1 MQTLAAFCLIA
12 DISST
17 TLVVLLTVPA
27 IQTLLESAVR
37 RFHGLNRY
45 LCEYY
50 VDQDGEA
57 DRASIA
63 ASRKKFERV
72 FIMIAVIIGGI
83 TASTRAIVPGAMFS
97 FNIWA
102 QIVHWLLQ
110 LIQSTAL
117 AIENSPTARYSLGW
131 KQALSASVAITSLAW
146 ELFARYKI
154 GLLDDLHSYTMGV
167 EIGAAILIVI
177 IGLSLPRRPD
187 VYRHG
192 TLVDREL
199 TTSFLGRMTFSWT
212 DLLIRQVSRKSGGNI
227 DHLPELGFDTRA
239 ENLQESFAQSHAK
252 ASCHGKGR
260 TPLWKT
266 LVFSNRRHLLYQLAL
281 SVPASFLAFG
291 PHLSLL
297 QILRVLEKRSGTEDG
312 TADLWF
318 WVLALGICTSLSAW
332 LEVWIGWI
340 ASNKLAIRVY
350 EQLSA
355 VMFNNALHSIASS
368 QDDLKGN
375 GKEDCAQGT
384 QVAVNLVAVD
394 VPRIAGIATFLYSF
408 VLAPMKL
415 GVACGLLQHVLGW
428 KSLLAGMTT
437 LALLML
443 LNHACMARYT
453 RAGKDL
459 MACRDHK
466 IIALTE
472 ALRGIR
478 QIKFSAAEDRWEE
491 QLNQL
496 RDAELL
502 AQATSFRWNVIC
514 FSLWVLA
521 PILLSA
527 ASLSVYAI
535 SHGELTASVAFTAI
549 SALTSIETALSTL
562 PELITNATD
571 AMISIKR
578 IGNFL
583 DTPER
588 NSSVVPS
595 PSIRFDN
602 ATVAWP
608 DSAQISDVPSE
619 TYFLLRNLTVHF
631 PEHGLSLVCG
641 RTGAGKSLLLAAI
654 LGECKI
660 LDGTVKRPSAIS
672 SRSMYKLPRTGQDW
686 IIDSATA
693 YVAQSPWIEAAT
705 FRQNILFGMP
715 FNEERYRKVLFACAL
730 VRDLQ
735 ILEDGDLTEV
745 GPNGVNLSGGQKA
758 RISLARALYSRAGII
773 IMDDIFS
780 AVDVHTAQH
789 LYEHALTGELATRRT
804 RILVTHHVRLCLP
817 QVDYVAYLD
826 NGNLIFAGSL
836 AQMRNSSVLGE
847 LFGEQFDVD
856 NTAAGYENPEASRF
870 QDSSPCS
877 NERCRG
883 YPADHGLAEHP
894 RVSKHSRKFVE
905 EEVLEKGAIPL
916 SVFRAYI
923 QKCGGWRAWVVLA
936 LCFAT
941 YTGLVLGKGRWLG
954 LWSEQKS
961 SLLASSGVSPELR
974 FYLGVYIA
982 LSAIVWIVGSLRSYL
997 ALTASLQAS
1006 RRLFSQVLHAILRAP
1021 LRWLDTVPLGRI
1033 LNRFTA
1039 DFNMID
1045 SRLGFD
1051 TTLLLGEGMQA
1062 LGAVIAGILVSP
1074 IIIIFS
1080 GIVAWVCGWYARQY
1094 LATARQLK
1102 RLESISR
1109 SPIYEL
1115 LASSISGLWTIRSYQ
1130 RVDSFVDR
1138 MHGLIDRHARVYW
1151 NLCLL
1156 NHWLNLRI
1164 NISGA
1169 LFTTAAAMT
1178 LTLLQDLKAS
1188 SAGFGI
1194 SFIIQL
1200 SAALAMAVRMY
1211 VMFDLDMNC
1220 VERVLEYSD
1229 IKTERYD
1236 GQDAPAAWPSKG
1248 RLQVE
1253 NLSVGY
1259 APNDPLVLRGISF
1272 DVEPNERIGI
1282 VGRTGAGKSS
1292 LALALFRF
1300 LEAREGRILIDG
1312 VDISQIKLGHLRR
1325 RMGIIPQDPTL
1336 FAGTIRSN
1344 LDPFQE
1350 HDDSDLLAVLDHV
1363 QWLAQDGSRP
1373 SAGKETAAKGPSC
1386 QSSSSDLLQEKT
1398 HLSPLDARVAG
1409 GGSNLSQG
1417 QRQLLCL
1424 ARAMLSAPKILVLD
1438 EATSA
1443 VDTATDKVIQKS
1455 IRSDFGQGS
1464 TTMLVI
1470 AHRISTVADFDRILV
1485 LDAGKVV
1492 EFASPRVL
1500 MQLKDGIFRRMVE
1513 EDGES
1518 EYLRGVIFGNV
1529 SL

>member
-17 TLVVLLTVPA
+17 ALVILLTVPA
-27 IQTLLESAVR
+27 IRTLLESAVR

-45 LCEYY
+45 LCEFY

-57 DRASIA
+57 NRASIA
-63 ASRKKFERV
+63 ATKKKFERM
-72 FIMIAVIIGGI
+72 FITVAVIGGGI
-83 TASTRAIVPGAMFS
+83 TASTRAVVLGAMFS

-102 QIVHWLLQ
+102 QIVHWILQ
-110 LIQSTAL
+110 LVQSTAL
-117 AIENSPTARYSLGW
+117 VMENSPTTRYSLGW
-131 KQALSASVAITSLAW
+131 KQALSASVTITSLAW
-146 ELFARYKI
+146 ELFARHKT
-154 GLLDDLHSYTMGV
+154 GLLDDFHSYIIGV
-167 EIGAAILIVI
+167 EIGAATLIVI
-177 IGLSLPRRPD
+177 ISLSLPRRPD

-199 TTSFLGRMTFSWT
+199 TTSFLGRMTFSWASH
-212 DLLIRQVSRKSGGNI
+212 LIQQISRKSGEDIGN
-227 DHLPELGFDTRA
+227 LPELDFDTRA
-239 ENLQESFAQSHAK
+239 ENLQGSFVQSHAK
-252 ASCHGKGR
+252 AACHGKSR
-260 TPLWKT
+260 TPLWKV
-266 LVFSNRRHLLYQLAL
+266 LVFSNRRHLLFQLAL

-297 QILRVLEKRSGTEDG
+297 RILQILEKRSGANEDA

-318 WVLALGICTSLSAW
+318 WALALGICTSLSAW
-332 LEVWIGWI
+332 LEAWIGWI
-340 ASNKLAIRVY
+340 ASNKIAIRVY

-355 VMFNNALHSIASS
+355 VMFHKALHSIAPS
-368 QDDLKGN
+368 QDDVKGS
-375 GKEDCAQGT
+375 GEEDCAQGT

-415 GVACGLLQHVLGW
+415 GAACGLLQHVLGW
-428 KSLLAGMTT
+428 KSLLAGITT

-453 RAGKDL
+453 LAGKNL
-459 MACRDHK
+459 MACRDRK

-502 AQATSFRWNVIC
+502 AQATSFRWNVTC

-521 PILLSA
+521 PILLSV
-527 ASLSVYAI
+527 ASLSVYTI

-549 SALTSIETALSTL
+549 SALTSIENALSTL

-571 AMISIKR
+571 ALISMKR
-578 IGNFL
+578 IANFL
-583 DTPER
+583 DAPER
-588 NSSVVPS
+588 NSSTVLLS

-608 DSAQISDVPSE
+608 DSTQTSDVSPG
-619 TYFLLRNLTVHF
+619 TRFVLRNLTVHF

-641 RTGAGKSLLLAAI
+641 RTGSGKSLLLSAI
-654 LGECKI
+654 LGECEI
-660 LDGTVKRPSAIS
+660 LEGIVKRPSI
-672 SRSMYKLPRTGQDW
+672 RSMYKRPGPGDDW

-693 YVAQSPWIEAAT
+693 YVAQTPWVEAAT
-705 FRQNILFGMP
+705 IRQNILFGMP
-715 FNEERYRKVLFACAL
+715 FNGERYKKVLFACAL

-735 ILEDGDLTEV
+735 MLEGGDLTEV

-817 QVDYVAYLD
+817 RVDYVAYLD
-826 NGNLIFAGSL
+826 SGNLIFAASL
-836 AQMRNSSVLGE
+836 TQMRHSSVLEE
-847 LFGEQFDVD
+847 LLRSQFDVD
-856 NTAAGYENPEASRF
+856 NTAAVYEIPEASAS
-870 QDSSPCS
+870 QDRLACF
-877 NERCRG
+877 NERCQSC
-883 YPADHGLAEHP
+883 PADLRLAQHP
-894 RVSKHSRKFVE
+894 IVSKRPRNFIE
-905 EEVLEKGAIPL
+905 EESLEKGAIPL
-916 SVFRAYI
+916 SVFRRYI
-923 QKCGGWRAWVVLA
+923 QKCGGLRAWVVLA

-941 YTGLVLGKGRWLG
+941 YTGLALGKGRWLG
-954 LWSEQKS
+954 LWSGQRS
-961 SLLASSGVSPELR
+961 SLLASSGVSPELQL
-974 FYLGVYIA
+974 YLGVYIA
-982 LSAIVWIVGSLRSYL
+982 LSVIVWIVGSLRSYL

-1006 RRLFSQVLHAILRAP
+1006 RCLFSQVLHVVFRAP

-1051 TTLLLGEGMQA
+1051 ITLLLGEGMQA

-1074 IIIIFS
+1074 VIIVSS
-1080 GIVAWVCGWYARQY
+1080 GIVAWVCGWYASQY
-1094 LATARQLK
+1094 LTAARQLK

-1115 LASSISGLWTIRSYQ
+1115 LSSSLSGLWTIRSYQ
-1130 RVDSFVDR
+1130 RVDSFINR

-1156 NHWLNLRI
+1156 NHWLNLRVSM
-1164 NISGA
+1164 SGA

-1178 LTLLQDLKAS
+1178 FTLLQDLKAS
-1188 SAGFGI
+1188 STGFAI

-1200 SAALAMAVRMY
+1200 SAALAMAIRMY

-1220 VERVLEYSD
+1220 VERVLEYSE

-1253 NLSVGY
+1253 NLSVAY
-1259 APNDPLVLRGISF
+1259 APNHPLVLRGVSF
-1272 DVEPNERIGI
+1272 AAEPNERIGI

-1300 LEAREGRILIDG
+1300 LEAQEGRILIDD
-1312 VDISQIKLGHLRR
+1312 VDISQIKLHHLRP

-1344 LDPFQE
+1344 LDPFHE
-1350 HDDSDLLAVLDHV
+1350 HDDSDLLAVLDRV
-1363 QWLAQDGSRP
+1363 QWLAQYGSTSSTER
-1373 SAGKETAAKGPSC
+1373 ETAAKAPSW
-1386 QSSSSDLLQEKT
+1386 QSSSPESLQEKT
-1398 HLSPLDARVAG
+1398 HMSPLDTRVAE

-1424 ARAMLSAPKILVLD
+1424 ARAMLTAPKILVLD

-1455 IRSDFGQGS
+1455 IRSGFGQGS

-1492 EFASPRVL
+1492 EFASPRAL
-1500 MQLKDGIFRRMVE
+1500 MQLKNGVFRRMVE

-1518 EYLRGVIFGNV
+1518 EHLKRVIFRNV
-1529 SL
+1529 

>member
-1 MQTLAAFCLIA
+1 MQTLGAFCLIA

-17 TLVVLLTVPA
+17 ALVILLTVPA
-27 IQTLLESAVR
+27 IQTLLESALR
-37 RFHGLNRY
+37 RFHGWNRY
-45 LCEYY
+45 LCEFY

-63 ASRKKFERV
+63 ACKKKFERM
-72 FIMIAVIIGGI
+72 FIMIVVISGVI
-83 TASTRAIVPGAMFS
+83 TALTGAIVPGAMFS

-102 QIVHWLLQ
+102 QIVHWILQ

-131 KQALSASVAITSLAW
+131 KQALSASVTITSLAW
-146 ELFARYKI
+146 ELFARYKT

-167 EIGAAILIVI
+167 QIGAAILIVI
-177 IGLSLPRRPD
+177 ISLSLPRRPD

-199 TTSFLGRMTFSWT
+199 TTSFLGRLTFSWT
-212 DLLIRQVSRKSGGNI
+212 NRLIRQVSRKSGGDI
-227 DHLPELGFDTRA
+227 DHLPELDFNTRA
-239 ENLQESFAQSHAK
+239 ENLQGSFAQSHAK
-252 ASCHGKGR
+252 VSCCGKGR
-260 TPLWKT
+260 TPLWKV
-266 LVFSNRRHLLYQLAL
+266 LMFSNRRHLLYQLAL
-281 SVPASFLAFG
+281 TVPASFLAFG
-291 PHLSLL
+291 PHLALL
-297 QILRVLEKRSGTEDG
+297 QILQILETRSGEEDV

-332 LEVWIGWI
+332 LEAWIGWI

-355 VMFNNALHSIASS
+355 VVFNKALHSIASS

-394 VPRIAGIATFLYSF
+394 VPRIAGIATFLYSC

-437 LALLML
+437 LALLMV

-453 RAGKDL
+453 QAGKDL
-459 MACRDHK
+459 MACRDRK

-478 QIKFSAAEDRWEE
+478 QIKFSAAEERWEG

-521 PILLSA
+521 PILLSV

-535 SHGELTASVAFTAI
+535 SHGELMASVAFTAI
-549 SALTSIETALSTL
+549 SALTSIEIALSTL

-571 AMISIKR
+571 ALISMKR
-578 IGNFL
+578 ISNFL
-583 DTPER
+583 DAPER
-588 NSSVVPS
+588 NSSTVLS

-608 DSAQISDVPSE
+608 DSAQTSDVSSGTP
-619 TYFLLRNLTVHF
+619 FVLRNLTVHF

-654 LGECKI
+654 LDECKI
-660 LDGTVKRPSAIS
+660 LEGIVERPST
-672 SRSMYKLPRTGQDW
+672 RCMYKLPRPGEDW

-693 YVAQSPWIEAAT
+693 YVAQTPWIEAAT
-705 FRQNILFGMP
+705 VRQNILFGVP
-715 FNEERYRKVLFACAL
+715 FNGERYGKVLFACAL

-735 ILEDGDLTEV
+735 VLEDGDLTEV

-817 QVDYVAYLD
+817 RVDYVAYLD
-826 NGNLIFAGSL
+826 NGNLIFAGFM
-836 AQMRNSSVLGE
+836 AQMRHSSVLEE
-847 LFGEQFDVD
+847 LLGGQFDVN
-856 NTAAGYENPEASRF
+856 NTAAAYENPEASGFHNRLA
-870 QDSSPCS
+870 CS
-877 NERCRG
+877 TERCRG
-883 YPADHGLAEHP
+883 CPADHGLTQHS
-894 RVSKHSRKFVE
+894 RVSKRPENFVE
-905 EEVLEKGAIPL
+905 EEVLENGAIPL
-916 SVFRAYI
+916 SVFRGYI

-961 SLLASSGVSPELR
+961 SLLASSGVSPELQ

-982 LSAIVWIVGSLRSYL
+982 LSVIVWIVGSLRSYL
-997 ALTASLQAS
+997 ALSASLQAS
-1006 RRLFSQVLHAILRAP
+1006 RRLFSQVLHAVFRAP

-1051 TTLLLGEGMQA
+1051 ITLLLGEGMQA
-1062 LGAVIAGILVSP
+1062 LGAVIAGIVVSP
-1074 IIIIFS
+1074 VIIIFS

-1094 LATARQLK
+1094 LTAARQLK

-1115 LASSISGLWTIRSYQ
+1115 LSSSLSGLWTIRSYQ

-1164 NISGA
+1164 NMSGA

-1178 LTLLQDLKAS
+1178 FTLLQNLKAS
-1188 SAGFGI
+1188 SAGFAI

-1200 SAALAMAVRMY
+1200 SAALAMAIRMY

-1259 APNDPLVLRGISF
+1259 APNHPFVLRGVSF
-1272 DVEPNERIGI
+1272 SAEPNERIGI

-1300 LEAREGRILIDG
+1300 LEAQEGRILIDG
-1312 VDISQIKLGHLRR
+1312 LDISQIKLHHLRR

-1350 HDDSDLLAVLDHV
+1350 HDDSDLLAVLDRV
-1363 QWLAQDGSRP
+1363 QWLAQDGRRHST
-1373 SAGKETAAKGPSC
+1373 AEETAPKGPSY
-1386 QSSSSDLLQEKT
+1386 QSSSPESLEEKT
-1398 HLSPLDARVAG
+1398 HASPLDTRVAG

-1424 ARAMLSAPKILVLD
+1424 ARAILSAPRILVLD

-1443 VDTATDKVIQKS
+1443 VDTATDKVIQRS
-1455 IRSDFGQGS
+1455 IRSDFGRRS

-1492 EFASPRVL
+1492 EFGSPRAL
-1500 MQLKDGIFRRMVE
+1500 MQLKNGIFRRMVE

-1518 EYLRGVIFGNV
+1518 EHLKRVIFRNG
-1529 SL
+1529 

>member
-17 TLVVLLTVPA
+17 TLVVVLTVPA
-27 IQTLLESAVR
+27 IQTLLESAER
-37 RFHGLNRY
+37 RFRGLNRY
-45 LCEYY
+45 LCDFY

-63 ASRKKFERV
+63 ASKKKFERV
-72 FIMIAVIIGGI
+72 FIMIAVISGGI

-131 KQALSASVAITSLAW
+131 KHALSASATITSLAW

-154 GLLDDLHSYTMGV
+154 GTLDDLHSYTMGV

-192 TLVDREL
+192 TAVDREL
-199 TTSFLGRMTFSWT
+199 TTSFLGRMTFSWSN
-212 DLLIRQVSRKSGGNI
+212 LLIRQFSRKSGSNI
-227 DHLPELGFDTRA
+227 DHLPELDFDTRA

-252 ASCHGKGR
+252 ASCHGKGQ
-260 TPLWKT
+260 TDLWKT
-266 LVFSNRRHLLYQLAL
+266 LLFSNRRHLLYQLAF

-297 QILRVLEKRSGTEDG
+297 QILRVLEKRSGAEDV

-332 LEVWIGWI
+332 LEAWIGWI

-355 VMFNNALHSIASS
+355 VMFNKALNSIASS
-368 QDDLKGN
+368 HGHLKGN
-375 GKEDCAQGT
+375 GEEECAQGT

-437 LALLML
+437 LVLLML
-443 LNHACMARYT
+443 LNHACMTRYT

-459 MACRDHK
+459 MACRDRK

-496 RDAELL
+496 REAELL

-521 PILLSA
+521 PILLSV

-535 SHGELTASVAFTAI
+535 SQGELTASVAFTAI
-549 SALTSIETALSTL
+549 SALTSIEIALSTL

-571 AMISIKR
+571 ALISIKR

-583 DTPER
+583 DAPER
-588 NSSVVPS
+588 NSSIVPS

-602 ATVAWP
+602 ATIAWP
-608 DSAQISDVPSE
+608 DSAQIRDVPSE
-619 TYFLLRNLTVHF
+619 TPFLLRNLTVHF

-660 LDGTVKRPSAIS
+660 LEGTVKRPSIMS
-672 SRSMYKLPRTGQDW
+672 SRSMYNLPRTGQDW

-705 FRQNILFGMP
+705 VRQNILFGVP
-715 FNEERYRKVLFACAL
+715 FNGERYRKVLFACAL

-780 AVDVHTAQH
+780 AIDVHTAQH

-817 QVDYVAYLD
+817 RVDYVAYLD
-826 NGNLIFAGSL
+826 DGNVIFAGSL
-836 AQMRNSSVLGE
+836 TQMRYSSVLEE
-847 LFGEQFDVD
+847 LLGGQSDVD
-856 NTAAGYENPEASRF
+856 DTAVGN
-870 QDSSPCS
+870 
-877 NERCRG
+877 
-883 YPADHGLAEHP
+883 
-894 RVSKHSRKFVE
+894 FVE
-905 EEVLEKGAIPL
+905 EEVLEKGAVSL
-916 SVFRAYI
+916 SIFRGYI

-941 YTGLVLGKGRWLG
+941 YTGLALGKGRWLG

-961 SLLASSGVSPELR
+961 SLFASSGVSPELQ

-1006 RRLFSQVLHAILRAP
+1006 RRLFSQVLHAVFRAP

-1051 TTLLLGEGMQA
+1051 ITLLLGEGMQA

-1074 IIIIFS
+1074 VIIIFS

-1094 LATARQLK
+1094 LAAARQLK

-1115 LASSISGLWTIRSYQ
+1115 LGSSLSGLWTIRSYQ

-1138 MHGLIDRHARVYW
+1138 MHGLIDQHARVYW

-1156 NHWLNLRI
+1156 SHWLNLRI
-1164 NISGA
+1164 NFSGA

-1178 LTLLQDLKAS
+1178 FTLLQDLKAS
-1188 SAGFGI
+1188 SAGFAI

-1200 SAALAMAVRMY
+1200 SAALAMAIRMY

-1253 NLSVGY
+1253 NLSLGY
-1259 APNDPLVLRGISF
+1259 APNHPLVLRGISF

-1312 VDISQIKLGHLRR
+1312 VDISQIKLHHLRR

-1344 LDPFQE
+1344 LDPFEE
-1350 HDDSDLLAVLDHV
+1350 HDDSDLLAVLDRV

-1373 SAGKETAAKGPSC
+1373 SARKKTAAKGPSC
-1386 QSSSSDLLQEKT
+1386 QSSTPDLLQEKT
-1398 HLSPLDARVAG
+1398 HLSPLDVRVAG

-1492 EFASPRVL
+1492 EFASPCVL
-1500 MQLKDGIFRRMVE
+1500 MQLKNGIFRRMVE

-1518 EYLRGVIFGNV
+1518 EHLKRVIFRNI
-1529 SL
+1529 

>member
-1 MQTLAAFCLIA
+1 
-12 DISST
+12 
-17 TLVVLLTVPA
+17 
-27 IQTLLESAVR
+27 
-37 RFHGLNRY
+37 
-45 LCEYY
+45 
-50 VDQDGEA
+50 
-57 DRASIA
+57 
-63 ASRKKFERV
+63 
-72 FIMIAVIIGGI
+72 
-83 TASTRAIVPGAMFS
+83 
-97 FNIWA
+97 
-102 QIVHWLLQ
+102 
-110 LIQSTAL
+110 
-117 AIENSPTARYSLGW
+117 
-131 KQALSASVAITSLAW
+131 
-146 ELFARYKI
+146 
-154 GLLDDLHSYTMGV
+154 
-167 EIGAAILIVI
+167 
-177 IGLSLPRRPD
+177 
-187 VYRHG
+187 
-192 TLVDREL
+192 
-199 TTSFLGRMTFSWT
+199 
-212 DLLIRQVSRKSGGNI
+212 
-227 DHLPELGFDTRA
+227 
-239 ENLQESFAQSHAK
+239 
-252 ASCHGKGR
+252 
-260 TPLWKT
+260 
-266 LVFSNRRHLLYQLAL
+266 
-281 SVPASFLAFG
+281 
-291 PHLSLL
+291 
-297 QILRVLEKRSGTEDG
+297 
-312 TADLWF
+312 
-318 WVLALGICTSLSAW
+318 
-332 LEVWIGWI
+332 
-340 ASNKLAIRVY
+340 
-350 EQLSA
+350 
-355 VMFNNALHSIASS
+355 
-368 QDDLKGN
+368 
-375 GKEDCAQGT
+375 
-384 QVAVNLVAVD
+384 
-394 VPRIAGIATFLYSF
+394 
-408 VLAPMKL
+408 
-415 GVACGLLQHVLGW
+415 
-428 KSLLAGMTT
+428 
-437 LALLML
+437 
-443 LNHACMARYT
+443 
-453 RAGKDL
+453 
-459 MACRDHK
+459 
-466 IIALTE
+466 
-472 ALRGIR
+472 
-478 QIKFSAAEDRWEE
+478 
-491 QLNQL
+491 
-496 RDAELL
+496 
-502 AQATSFRWNVIC
+502 
-514 FSLWVLA
+514 
-521 PILLSA
+521 
-527 ASLSVYAI
+527 
-535 SHGELTASVAFTAI
+535 
-549 SALTSIETALSTL
+549 
-562 PELITNATD
+562 
-571 AMISIKR
+571 
-578 IGNFL
+578 
-583 DTPER
+583 
-588 NSSVVPS
+588 
-595 PSIRFDN
+595 
-602 ATVAWP
+602 
-608 DSAQISDVPSE
+608 
-619 TYFLLRNLTVHF
+619 
-631 PEHGLSLVCG
+631 
-641 RTGAGKSLLLAAI
+641 
-654 LGECKI
+654 
-660 LDGTVKRPSAIS
+660 
-672 SRSMYKLPRTGQDW
+672 
-686 IIDSATA
+686 
-693 YVAQSPWIEAAT
+693 
-705 FRQNILFGMP
+705 
-715 FNEERYRKVLFACAL
+715 
-730 VRDLQ
+730 
-735 ILEDGDLTEV
+735 
-745 GPNGVNLSGGQKA
+745 
-758 RISLARALYSRAGII
+758 
-773 IMDDIFS
+773 
-780 AVDVHTAQH
+780 
-789 LYEHALTGELATRRT
+789 
-804 RILVTHHVRLCLP
+804 
-817 QVDYVAYLD
+817 
-826 NGNLIFAGSL
+826 
-836 AQMRNSSVLGE
+836 
-847 LFGEQFDVD
+847 
-856 NTAAGYENPEASRF
+856 
-870 QDSSPCS
+870 
-877 NERCRG
+877 
-883 YPADHGLAEHP
+883 
-894 RVSKHSRKFVE
+894 
-905 EEVLEKGAIPL
+905 
-916 SVFRAYI
+916 
-923 QKCGGWRAWVVLA
+923 
-936 LCFAT
+936 
-941 YTGLVLGKGRWLG
+941 
-954 LWSEQKS
+954 
-961 SLLASSGVSPELR
+961 
-974 FYLGVYIA
+974 
-982 LSAIVWIVGSLRSYL
+982 
-997 ALTASLQAS
+997 
-1006 RRLFSQVLHAILRAP
+1006 LHAILRAP

-1094 LATARQLK
+1094 LAAARQLK

-1178 LTLLQDLKAS
+1178 FTLLQDLKAS

-1363 QWLAQDGSRP
+1363 QWLAQDSSRP

-1398 HLSPLDARVAG
+1398 HLSPLDVRVAG

-1443 VDTATDKVIQKS
+1443 VDTTTDKVIQKS

>member
-1 MQTLAAFCLIA
+1 MQALAAFCLIA
-12 DISST
+12 DIGST
-17 TLVVLLTVPA
+17 TLVVLLTIPA
-27 IQTLLESAVR
+27 IRTLLESAVR
-37 RFHGLNRY
+37 GFHGLDRY
-45 LCEYY
+45 SCEFY

-57 DRASIA
+57 NRASIA
-63 ASRKKFERV
+63 ASKKKFERM
-72 FIMIAVIIGGI
+72 FIMIAVVSGGI
-83 TASTRAIVPGAMFS
+83 TASARTIMPATMFS

-102 QIVHWLLQ
+102 QLVHWILQ
-110 LIQSTAL
+110 LTQSTAL
-117 AIENSPTARYSLGW
+117 AIANSPAARFSLGW
-131 KQALSASVAITSLAW
+131 KQALSASVTATSLAW
-146 ELFARYKI
+146 ELFARYKT
-154 GLLDDLHSYTMGV
+154 GLLDDVHSYAMGV
-167 EIGAAILIVI
+167 EMGIAILIMI
-177 IGLSLPRRPD
+177 ISLSLPRRPD

-192 TLVDREL
+192 TVVDREL
-199 TTSFLGRMTFSWT
+199 TTSFLGRVTFSWASF
-212 DLLIRQVSRKSGGNI
+212 LIRRVARKSDVDI
-227 DHLPELGFDTRA
+227 KHLPELDFDTRA
-239 ENLQESFAQSHAK
+239 ENLQGSFAQSHAQ
-252 ASCHGKGR
+252 ASCYEKGR
-260 TPLWKT
+260 MSLWKV

-297 QILRVLEKRSGTEDG
+297 QILRILERRSGVGDL

-332 LEVWIGWI
+332 LEAWIGWI

-355 VMFNNALHSIASS
+355 VMFNKALHSTASS
-368 QDDLKGN
+368 QNDLKGN
-375 GKEDCAQGT
+375 GREGRAQGT

-408 VLAPMKL
+408 LLAPMKL
-415 GVACGLLQHVLGW
+415 GVACALLQHVLGW

-459 MACRDHK
+459 MACRDRK
-466 IIALTE
+466 IVALTE

-491 QLNQL
+491 RLGQL

-521 PILLSA
+521 PIFLSVA
-527 ASLSVYAI
+527 CLSVYAV

-549 SALTSIETALSTL
+549 SALTSIEMALSSL
-562 PELITNATD
+562 PELITNAAD
-571 AMISIKR
+571 ALISIKR

-588 NSSVVPS
+588 KSAIIVS
-595 PSIRFDN
+595 PTIRFDN

-608 DSAQISDVPSE
+608 GSAPISEMPSG
-619 TYFLLRNLTVHF
+619 TPFVLRNLTVHF

-654 LGECKI
+654 LDECKI
-660 LDGTVKRPSAIS
+660 LDGFVKRPSVVS
-672 SRSMYKLPRTGQDW
+672 SKSVYKLPSPVQGW
-686 IIDSATA
+686 IIDSAMA
-693 YVAQSPWIEAAT
+693 YVAQTPWIEAAT
-705 FRQNILFGMP
+705 VRQNILFGTP
-715 FNEERYRKVLFACAL
+715 FNGERYRKVLFACAL
-730 VRDLQ
+730 IRDLQ
-735 ILEDGDLTEV
+735 MLEDGDLTEV

-773 IMDDIFS
+773 ILDDIFS
-780 AVDVHTAQH
+780 SVDVHTAQH

-817 QVDYVAYLD
+817 RVDYLAYLD
-826 NGNLIFAGSL
+826 KGNLVFAGSL
-836 AQMRNSSVLGE
+836 SQMRQSSVLDE
-847 LFGEQFDVD
+847 LLGGQFDVD
-856 NTAAGYENPEASRF
+856 NTAAGYEDPE
-870 QDSSPCS
+870 SPGFRVRPACS
-877 NERCRG
+877 KERCR
-883 YPADHGLAEHP
+883 ANLRSAQHSS
-894 RVSKHSRKFVE
+894 VSKRSRNFVE
-905 EEVLEKGAIPL
+905 EEALEKGAIPF
-916 SVFRAYI
+916 SVFREYI
-923 QKCGGWRAWVVLA
+923 QKCGGWRAWTVLA

-941 YTGLVLGKGRWLG
+941 YTGLALGKGWWLG

-961 SLLASSGVSPELR
+961 SQLASSGVSPELQ

-982 LSAIVWIVGSLRSYL
+982 LSVIVWIVGSLRSYL
-997 ALTASLQAS
+997 TLTASLQAS
-1006 RRLFSQVLHAILRAP
+1006 RCLFSQVLHAVFRAP

-1051 TTLLLGEGMQA
+1051 VTLLLGEAMQA

-1074 IIIIFS
+1074 VIIIFS
-1080 GIVAWVCGWYARQY
+1080 AIVAWVCGWYARQY
-1094 LATARQLK
+1094 LGAARQLK

-1115 LASSISGLWTIRSYQ
+1115 LASSLSGLWTIRSYQ

-1138 MHGLIDRHARVYW
+1138 MHRLIDRHARVYW

-1156 NHWLNLRI
+1156 NHWLNFRI

-1169 LFTTAAAMT
+1169 LFATAAAMT
-1178 LTLLQDLKAS
+1178 FTLLQDLKAS
-1188 SAGFGI
+1188 SAGFAI

-1200 SAALAMAVRMY
+1200 SAALAMAIRMY

-1248 RLQVE
+1248 RLEVA

-1259 APNDPLVLRGISF
+1259 APDHPLVLRGVSF
-1272 DVEPNERIGI
+1272 EVGPNERIGI

-1312 VDISQIKLGHLRR
+1312 VDISQIKLHHLRR
-1325 RMGIIPQDPTL
+1325 RMVIIPQDPTL

-1350 HDDSDLLAVLDHV
+1350 HDDSDLLAALDRV
-1363 QWLAQDGSRP
+1363 QWLARDGSRP
-1373 SAGKETAAKGPSC
+1373 STEKEAAKEPACPS
-1386 QSSSSDLLQEKT
+1386 SPDILQEKT
-1398 HLSPLDARVAG
+1398 HGSPLDTRVAE

-1424 ARAMLSAPKILVLD
+1424 ARAMLCAPKILVLD

-1443 VDTATDKVIQKS
+1443 VDTATDKVIQRS
-1455 IRSDFGQGS
+1455 IRSAFGQGS
-1464 TTMLVI
+1464 TTMLVV

-1485 LDAGKVV
+1485 LDAGRVV
-1492 EFASPRVL
+1492 EFAPPRVL
-1500 MQLKDGIFRRMVE
+1500 MQLKNGIFRRMVE

-1518 EYLRGVIFGNV
+1518 EHLKRVIFR
-1529 SL
+1529 ST